1 MPCCTFIACA
11 SKQMEMKLLHIFQR
25 LDGSYCFIFGFYS
38 FVCFHLFTASW
49 PLCYCCQ
56 QFFPFINHQLQ
67 RCTTS
72 WFAICCFQVALFFF
86 ALNCSK
92 FAARFVVSFAV
103 RFTVR
108 YIYSLLVFNLFSS
121 SCFLKFLWTFL
132 PNKIAL
138 APNLLGPRQIYQE
151 RTNVHFNNSYQD
163 SWKVVQCHV
172 ERLSSFGKSD
182 YWLMKLLTVIFR
194 EDQESRSLFL
204 NI

>member
-38 FVCFHLFTASW
+38 FVCFHLFTASR
-49 PLCYCCQ
+49 PFCYCCQ

-72 WFAICCFQVALFFF
+72 WFAICCFQVALFFSRRSVS
-86 ALNCSK
+86 ALNLQLDLLFDLQLDLQLDIST
-92 FAARFVVSFAV
+92 V
-103 RFTVR
+103 RFAVR

-121 SCFLKFLWTFL
+121 GCFLKFLWTFL
-132 PNKIAL
+132 RNKIAL

-172 ERLSSFGKSD
+172 ERLSSFGK
-182 YWLMKLLTVIFR
+182 
-194 EDQESRSLFL
+194 
-204 NI
+204 